1 MTQELKCSATNA
13 DGTPCRSP
21 SSFVDPET
29 GLCPSHSE
37 NASERLSEYGRKGA
51 EATAKKLQR
60 DGLEDHE
67 LPPLDS
73 PQAAERWIEVVGRA
87 VATGRMSH
95 REGKALARLVREWL
109 RTHEA
114 GAVADRVDDLQ
125 EKVAKLKRG
134 DLEVA

>member
-1 MTQELKCSATNA
+1 MAQERKCSATNA
-13 DGTPCRSP
+13 DGTPCGAP
-21 SSFVDPET
+21 ESFVDPST

-51 EATAKKLQR
+51 KATAKKLQR

-67 LPPLDS
+67 LPPLDT

-95 REGKALARLVREWL
+95 NEGRTLARLVREWL
-109 RTHEA
+109 RTREA
-114 GAVADRVDDLQ
+114 GEMADRVDELQ

-134 DLEVA
+134 ELEVA